1 MVRVREGSGWGAGC
15 GGTGAA
21 AAQDRPRDCWDHRR
35 FGNGLSGLFEPIRT
49 HSGSQLRQFPRLAR
63 RQGSSNVIAI
73 AIANGNAI
81 ANLTGIAC
89 LSGIAAVNGALG
101 RGDGLWTGSILIFF
115 FHLQWQLP
123 NQAAIAS

>member
-1 MVRVREGSGWGAGC
+1 LVRVREGSGWGAGC
-15 GGTGAA
+15 GGAGAA
-21 AAQDRPRDCWDHRR
+21 ATAQDRPRDCWEHRR

-49 HSGSQLRQFPRLAR
+49 HSGSQLKPFPRLAR
-63 RQGSSNVIAI
+63 RQGSSNLIAI

-89 LSGIAAVNGALG
+89 LSGIAAVNGALR

-115 FHLQWQLP
+115 YLKWQLP